1 MINCDS
7 VIIGAG
13 PVGLFPVFEPGLPKL
28 DAHVIDAVPHAGGQD
43 TSGCAVH
50 DDPALQCRLGVHEV
64 ARGNTAQPP
73 PRVAASA
80 A

>member
-7 VIIGAG
+7 VIIGTG
-13 PVGLFPVFEPGLPKL
+13 PAGLFPVFEPGLPKR
-28 DAHVIDAVPHAGGQD
+28 DAHVIDAVLHAGGQD